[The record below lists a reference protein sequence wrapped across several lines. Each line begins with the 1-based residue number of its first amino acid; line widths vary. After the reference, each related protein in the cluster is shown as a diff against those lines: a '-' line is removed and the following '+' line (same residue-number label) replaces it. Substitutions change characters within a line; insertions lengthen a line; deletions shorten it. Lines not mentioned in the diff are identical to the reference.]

1 MEVNGDRLYKDIRRL
16 GSVGFVPGRGTSR
29 MAYSEAFCQGR
40 ELVREMME
48 QAGLATAVDPVGN
61 LTGRLEGSSGRVIS
75 IGSHIDTVPEGG
87 IFDGA
92 LGVLAGVELVRTLR
106 EHGYKNQNTIEII
119 AFNEE
124 EGNVVG
130 GTFGSKAFTGQR
142 QEEDALER
150 MEALGMSPGEVNRSR
165 REPGEYLCYLELH
178 IEQGGILE
186 RKQIPLGVVEGI
198 FGIVRY
204 KVTVPGTA
212 NHAGSTPMYLRDDAL
227 VKASRMIGRLVE
239 LAGEINPSMT
249 CTIGKMDIEPGAV
262 NVIPGRVD
270 LYVELRCMDTSAI
283 TKTMELFQREFAEVK
298 VENFLW
304 QNETRMDERLQEV
317 LRTCCRERGIEYLDM
332 PSGAGHDAINMALFT
347 PSAMIFIPSLGGVSH
362 SVREESRTEDIERG
376 ANLLLDAVLNL
387 DGEEVRR

>member
-150 MEALGMSPGEVNRSR
+150 MEALGMSPGDVNRSR

-186 RKQIPLGVVEGI
+186 QKQIPLGVVEGI

-239 LAGEINPSMT
+239 LAGEVNPSMT

-270 LYVELRCMDTSAI
+270 LYVELRCMDTFSYHKDYGAVP
-283 TKTMELFQREFAEVK
+283 E
-298 VENFLW
+298 
-304 QNETRMDERLQEV
+304 
-317 LRTCCRERGIEYLDM
+317 GIC
-332 PSGAGHDAINMALFT
+332 
-347 PSAMIFIPSLGGVSH
+347 
-362 SVREESRTEDIERG
+362 
-376 ANLLLDAVLNL
+376 
-387 DGEEVRR
+387 